1 MAKKSKKNIE
11 DHHWGEEPTWEGLTE
26 EQANSKYAFA
36 LNWYNYMASDSE
48 KKKWVLE
55 YAKKKKMK
63 EEVIRKLTSLDPK
76 KFSIGY
82 NEVSEDDLGM
92 DTGIYARLICQGAP
106 VPKERELKLKKCLVH
121 LVSSKSAD
129 DSGASHDSPNIQDHI
144 RNKAAGIL
152 ADILNVEERMIHS
165 HFKESG
171 GDAIDIVKREETKGI
186 HCKYIKDELSKTL
199 NEIELSAKDKEL
211 KEAYS
216 SYSKQELKKYV
227 AWLKEVINECELKM
241 MNVSRTRKP
250 RKKKVKSAEQIARKA
265 QIQESFSELGLKS
278 MPASSIVNSCCVVLY
293 NTHTRELQMIQSFP
307 GQELTIKG
315 TTILNFDPSKS
326 VKKKVRKPEVIKS
339 NFSKKLPITKVKAL
353 IENIKTKSSSPN
365 GRLNKYTM
373 ILSAF

>member
-11 DHHWGEEPTWEGLTE
+11 DHHWGEEPTWNDLSED
-26 EQANSKYAFA
+26 QANSKYAFA

-55 YAKKKKMK
+55 YARKRRMK
-63 EEVIRKLTSLDPK
+63 EEVLKKLGSLDPK

-106 VPKERELKLKKCLVH
+106 VPKERELKLKKCLAH
-121 LVSSKSAD
+121 LVSSKNTD
-129 DSGASHDSPNIQDHI
+129 DPNAPHDAPNIQDHI
-144 RNKAAGIL
+144 RNKASGIL

-165 HFKESG
+165 HFKEDG
-171 GDAIDIVKREETKGI
+171 RDAILVVKREETKGI

-199 NEIELSAKDKEL
+199 NEIELSARDKEL

-227 AWLKEVINECELKM
+227 AWLKEMINECELKM

-250 RKKKVKSAEQIARKA
+250 RRRKVKSAEEIARKA
-265 QIQESFSELGLKS
+265 QFQESFSELGLKS
-278 MPASSIVNSCCVVLY
+278 MPASSIVGSSCIVLY
-293 NTHTRELQMIQSFP
+293 NTHARELQMLQSFP

-326 VKKKVRKPEVIKS
+326 VRKKVRKPEIIRT

-373 ILSAF
+373 ILSVF